1 MRTAK
6 CKCGERQTWG
16 QMPPCAICEKCG
28 TAPGYVNA
36 EKPAP
41 HRFSK
46 KFDQN
51 TGKPFNFCMVCGRKE
66 EVLSEPKCAEC
77 GHLITK
83 HHNEWGHA
91 TCEECSKCCDPSCEY
106 RPAEPDATERARA
119 WVQKQTGR
127 FELDNPLLEADIA
140 DLAAFLESEAPR
152 IRADERKKAVREF
165 VTRFKKNVGYLSHP
179 VVKEMMVE
187 QMIKEMT
194 EVD

>member
-1 MRTAK
+1 MTDEEFQMENYPPEAFGHDTDCSCYGCLERLTPCERCGYCGKVEVNHK
-6 CKCGERQTWG
+6 CHLPSIEEMSGLLSHHYS
-16 QMPPCAICEKCG
+16 P
-28 TAPGYVNA
+28 TAPQ
-36 EKPAP
+36 
-41 HRFSK
+41 
-46 KFDQN
+46 DQS
-51 TGKPFNFCMVCGRKE
+51 T
-66 EVLSEPKCAEC
+66 
-77 GHLITK
+77 
-83 HHNEWGHA
+83 
-91 TCEECSKCCDPSCEY
+91 
-106 RPAEPDATERARA
+106 ATERARA

-179 VVKEMMVE
+179 VNVKLMIDRTVKEMMVE

>member
-1 MRTAK
+1 MRPNTYNPDCDFDPDQRDLDASIE
-6 CKCGERQTWG
+6 ERNKT
-16 QMPPCAICEKCG
+16 
-28 TAPGYVNA
+28 
-36 EKPAP
+36 
-41 HRFSK
+41 
-46 KFDQN
+46 
-51 TGKPFNFCMVCGRKE
+51 
-66 EVLSEPKCAEC
+66 
-77 GHLITK
+77 
-83 HHNEWGHA
+83 
-91 TCEECSKCCDPSCEY
+91 
-106 RPAEPDATERARA
+106 EPDATERARA

-179 VVKEMMVE
+179 VNVKLMIDRTVKEMMVE